1 MPSLFSIFIFKV
13 YFFSLAGSGL
23 WSAPPQEKYPFSKWD
38 QSVLEKCNTAKD
50 VTYMTD
56 QEKEVI
62 FLCNLARWDGKLF
75 SETYLKQY
83 IDSTETEKN
92 SYVTSLFSDLKKVKK
107 IKSLQ
112 PAEDLYKA
120 ADEHAIESGKKG
132 SIGHQKVDARFKKH
146 APSYNDSA
154 ENCDYGNDQAIDIVM
169 SLLIDEDVP
178 NKGHRKNILDKDMT
192 HVGVSIREHK
202 KYDYN
207 CVMDFGKK

>member
-1 MPSLFSIFIFKV
+1 MLSLCTLLIFKI
-13 YFFSLAGSGL
+13 YFVSQVANGVLPS
-23 WSAPPQEKYPFSKWD
+23 PPQEKYPFSKWD
-38 QSVLEKCNTAKD
+38 QSVIEQCNTAKD
-50 VTYMTD
+50 VTYLTD

-83 IDSTETEKN
+83 IDSTGAEKN

-107 IKSLQ
+107 IQPLQ

-120 ADEHAIESGKKG
+120 ADAHAVESGKKG
-132 SIGHQKVDARFKKH
+132 SIGHQKVDFRFKKY

-154 ENCDYGNDQAIDIVM
+154 ENCDYGNDLAIDIVM